1 MNPLA
6 TNLEYVGYA
15 EMDYTRCIAACVIGF
30 AGGMAP
36 VTAVELGRRG
46 LSSEFRPTAD
56 ELEKMFKSLK
66 SGK

>member
-1 MNPLA
+1 
-6 TNLEYVGYA
+6 
-15 EMDYTRCIAACVIGF
+15 VIGF

-46 LSSEFRPTAD
+46 LSSEFRPGAE
-56 ELEKMFKSLK
+56 ELEQMFKSLK